1 MNCPCCKTK
10 MKVDTETGLGAIFLC
25 PNPACARAIPIDLAG
40 TQEEEDAKEKE
51 RVRGQEKEK

>member
-1 MNCPCCKTK
+1 